1 MFAAFR
7 RSWQLTRIAFAVIR
21 RDPELLAL
29 PVLSALCSIGY
40 ALALAVPAFFALRA
54 LPADGRAHDPV
65 LYLALGAFYFG
76 LAFLTTFFNTAVV
89 YIAKVRF
96 EGGDATLGQGLGF
109 ALSRAARIAGWS
121 ALSASV
127 GVLLRAIER
136 AAERAGG
143 AGGLVLDLVRGMLG
157 MTFGVAALFVVPAM
171 VYRDLGPIDALRA
184 SVGALSRTWG
194 ESLIRQLG
202 LGLVQLLGVV
212 LGLVAAGLLATLFA
226 ERPVALWI
234 VLGLAGAYQLA
245 LALTFA
251 VATTVFNTALFAYA
265 QTGAVPRGFD
275 SAQLRDAFRP
285 R

>member
-54 LPADGRAHDPV
+54 LPADARAHDPV

-157 MTFGVAALFVVPAM
+157 MTFGVA
-171 VYRDLGPIDALRA
+171 
-184 SVGALSRTWG
+184 
-194 ESLIRQLG
+194 
-202 LGLVQLLGVV
+202 V